1 MSLKGEILRLRIS
14 KELKEEAK
22 EIAKLTGE
30 TLAVMT
36 RQALR
41 EYIDRHKSKEILYIQ
56 SEIDLKQK
64 NSGKK
69 VAEDPIT
76 DDERAPDD

>member
-22 EIAKLTGE
+22 GIAKLTGE

-56 SEIDLKQK
+56 SEIDLKPK
-64 NSGKK
+64 SSGKK
-69 VAEDPIT
+69 VAEDPII
-76 DDERAPDD
+76 DDEHAPDD